1 MYHPQVVQAKG
12 LADGTQLIL
21 RIPDLVLNLKLPA
34 IQTPGPAQAR
44 QARLCHRRLM
54 SQASS
59 KLHRFLSGAV
69 AIVTRFKMSA
79 SGL

>member
-21 RIPDLVLNLKLPA
+21 RIPDLLLNLKLPA

-44 QARLCHRRLM
+44 QARLCHRR
-54 SQASS
+54 
-59 KLHRFLSGAV
+59 G
-69 AIVTRFKMSA
+69 
-79 SGL
+79 